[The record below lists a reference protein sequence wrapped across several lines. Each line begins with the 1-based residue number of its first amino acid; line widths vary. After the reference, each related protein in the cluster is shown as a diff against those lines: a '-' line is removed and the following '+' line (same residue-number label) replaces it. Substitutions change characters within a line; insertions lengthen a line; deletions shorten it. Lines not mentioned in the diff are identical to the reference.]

1 MPVATRERLRGAP
14 GGSGGAVTRKI
25 RATMYFLTHFTDL
38 LYDLYIFFRNL
49 FIVLLG
55 PRPMYV
61 LLELS
66 GPYPEHRARRR
77 WGIRPPQ
84 SLDDLREQ
92 LDLIAANE
100 RAAGVVITAHALE
113 PGFASIQG
121 IRAALQVFRNRG
133 KRVIAYLPQANTR
146 LYYLASAADT
156 IVMPEA
162 GTLDIVG
169 MQVGVTFLKEAL
181 DQLGIV
187 GEFEQIAEY
196 KGAAEP
202 FTRRTMSDPMRESLN
217 AILDSV
223 FEDVLT
229 QTASARRLD
238 PAALRALMDRA
249 PLSAQEAL
257 GAGLVDA
264 LCFED
269 ELPRLLHAR
278 PRRTPIILP
287 WALARKRL
295 RKPFRW
301 RTPGRAIALIG
312 VRGAIQMGE
321 SRTPPVPLPVLGG
334 VSTGHAT
341 VARAFRMVERNPL
354 FGAIIL
360 SIDSPGGS
368 ALASELI
375 WREVDRVKRVKPV
388 VAYMS
393 NVAGSG
399 GYYVA
404 AGCSRIV
411 AQSAT
416 LTGSIG
422 VVSGKFTV
430 RGLAARLGIN
440 REMLVRGE
448 AAAMASP
455 FTPFS
460 PEELRRLRRHMEEIY
475 GRFVDRVA
483 AGREMA
489 REDVTQVARGR
500 IWTGRQALGLR
511 LVDRLGDF
519 SAAVAAAKELMGV
532 SPARG
537 VAVVQ
542 IRPRRSGPVRGPG
555 VLAEFEDLWTSLT
568 TLFGERVLSLMPWEI
583 SLR

>member
-1 MPVATRERLRGAP
+1 MG
-14 GGSGGAVTRKI
+14 
-25 RATMYFLTHFTDL
+25 FLIHAADV
-38 LYDLYIFFRNL
+38 LYDLYILLRNL
-49 FIVLLG
+49 FISLFG
-55 PRPMYV
+55 PRPLYA

-66 GPYPEHRARRR
+66 GPYPEHRVRRR
-77 WGIRPPQ
+77 WGIRPPH
-84 SLDDLREQ
+84 SLDDLRDQ

-100 RAAGVVITAHALE
+100 RAAGVVITAHTLE
-113 PGFASIQG
+113 AGFASIQG
-121 IRAALQVFRNRG
+121 IRAALEAFRKRG

-162 GTLDIVG
+162 GILDVVG
-169 MQVGVTFLKEAL
+169 LQVGVTFFKEAL
-181 DQLGIV
+181 DHLGV
-187 GEFEQIAEY
+187 AGEFAQIAEY

-202 FTRRTMSDPMRESLN
+202 FTRRTMSEPMRESLN

-229 QTASARRLD
+229 QTAAARRLD

-249 PLSAQEAL
+249 PFSAREARE
-257 GAGLVDA
+257 AGLVDA

-269 ELPRLLHAR
+269 ELPRFLQAK
-278 PRRTPIILP
+278 PRRAPMILP

-312 VRGAIQMGE
+312 VRGPIQMGE
-321 SRTPPVPLPVLGG
+321 SRTPPPIPVPVLGA

-341 VARAFRMVERNPL
+341 VARAFRAVERNPL

-375 WREVDRVKRVKPV
+375 WREVERVKRVKPV

-422 VVSGKFTV
+422 VISGKFTG
-430 RGLAARLGIN
+430 RGLAGRLGIN
-440 REMLVRGE
+440 RETLVRGE
-448 AAAMASP
+448 AAAMTSP

-460 PEELRRLRRHMEEIY
+460 PEEWRRLRKQMEEIY
-475 GRFVDRVA
+475 DRFVDRVA
-483 AGREMA
+483 AGRRMA
-489 REDVTQVARGR
+489 REDVTTVARGR
-500 IWTGRQALGLR
+500 VWTGRQALGLG

-519 SAAVAAAKELMGV
+519 PAAVVAAKELMRV
-532 SPARG
+532 PEWRQ

-542 IRPRRSGPVRGPG
+542 IRPPRSVPLPGRGL
-555 VLAEFEDLWTSLT
+555 LAELEEIWTGLI
-568 TLFGERVLSLMPWEI
+568 TLIEERVLALMPWEI

>member
-1 MPVATRERLRGAP
+1 MRFLIR
-14 GGSGGAVTRKI
+14 VT
-25 RATMYFLTHFTDL
+25 DV
-38 LYDLYIFFRNL
+38 LYDLYILLRNL
-49 FIVLLG
+49 VISLFG
-55 PRPMYV
+55 PRPVYV

-66 GPYPEHRARRR
+66 GPYPEHRPRRR
-77 WGIRPPQ
+77 WRVRSPQ
-84 SLDDLREQ
+84 SLDDLRDQ

-113 PGFASIQG
+113 TGFASIQG
-121 IRAALQVFRNRG
+121 IRTALLAFRKRG

-162 GTLDIVG
+162 GILDLVG
-169 MQVGVTFLKEAL
+169 LQVGVTFLKEAL
-181 DQLGIV
+181 DRIGVV

-196 KGAAEP
+196 KGAVEP
-202 FTRRTMSDPMRESLN
+202 FTRRTMSEPMRESLN

-229 QTASARRLD
+229 QTAAARRLD
-238 PAALRALMDRA
+238 PAALRGLMDQA
-249 PLSAQEAL
+249 PLSAREAL
-257 GAGLVDA
+257 EAGLLDA

-269 ELPRLLHAR
+269 ELPRFLRAKPQR
-278 PRRTPIILP
+278 APVILP
-287 WALARKRL
+287 WPLARKRL

-301 RTPGRAIALIG
+301 RTPGQAIALIG
-312 VRGAIQMGE
+312 VQGAIHMGE
-321 SRTPPVPLPVLGG
+321 SRTPPPVPIPVLGG
-334 VSTGHAT
+334 ASTGHAT
-341 VARAFRMVERNPL
+341 IARAFRAVERNPL

-375 WREVDRVKRVKPV
+375 WREVDRMKRVKPV

-404 AGCSRIV
+404 AGCNRIV

-430 RGLAARLGIN
+430 RGLAARVGIT
-440 REMLVRGE
+440 RETLVRGE

-460 PEELRRLRRHMEEIY
+460 PEEWRRLQKQMDEIY
-475 GRFVDRVA
+475 TRFVHRVA
-483 AGREMA
+483 AGRHLA
-489 REDVTQVARGR
+489 REDVATVARGR
-500 IWTGRQALGLR
+500 VWTGRQALELG

-519 SAAVAAAKELMGV
+519 SAAVVAAKELMGV
-532 SPARG
+532 PESRG

-542 IRPRRSGPVRGPG
+542 IRPPRSVPVRGPG
-555 VLAEFEDLWTSLT
+555 LLAELGDLWTSLT
-568 TLFGERVLSLMPWEI
+568 TLFEERVLALMPWEI
-583 SLR
+583 SLK

>member
-1 MPVATRERLRGAP
+1 MRFLIR
-14 GGSGGAVTRKI
+14 VT
-25 RATMYFLTHFTDL
+25 DV
-38 LYDLYIFFRNL
+38 LYDLYIFLRNL
-49 FIVLLG
+49 VISLFG

-77 WGIRPPQ
+77 WRIQSPP
-84 SLDDLREQ
+84 SLDDLRDQ

-100 RAAGVVITAHALE
+100 HAAGVVITAHALE
-113 PGFASIQG
+113 TGFASIQG
-121 IRAALQVFRNRG
+121 IRTALQAFRNRG

-162 GTLDIVG
+162 GILDLVG
-169 MQVGVTFLKEAL
+169 LQLGVTFLKEAL
-181 DQLGIV
+181 DRLGVV

-202 FTRRTMSDPMRESLN
+202 FTRRTMSEPMRESLN

-229 QTASARRLD
+229 QTAAARRLA
-238 PAALRALMDRA
+238 PAVLRTLVDQA
-249 PLSAQEAL
+249 PLSAREAL
-257 GAGLVDA
+257 EAGLLDA

-269 ELPRLLHAR
+269 ELPRFLQVKPQR
-278 PRRTPIILP
+278 MPVILP
-287 WALARKRL
+287 WPLARKRL
-295 RKPFRW
+295 RKPLRW
-301 RTPGRAIALIG
+301 RTPGQAIALIG
-312 VRGAIQMGE
+312 VRGAIHMGE
-321 SRTPPVPLPVLGG
+321 SRTPPPLPISVLGG
-334 VSTGHAT
+334 ASTGHAT
-341 VARAFRMVERNPL
+341 VARAFRAVERNPL

-404 AGCSRIV
+404 AGCTRIV

-430 RGLAARLGIN
+430 RGLAARVGIS
-440 REMLVRGE
+440 RETLLRGE

-455 FTPFS
+455 FMPFS
-460 PEELRRLRRHMEEIY
+460 PEERHRLQKQMDEIY
-475 GRFVDRVA
+475 NRFVHRVA
-483 AGREMA
+483 AGRQLA
-489 REDVTQVARGR
+489 REQVAAAARGR
-500 IWTGRQALGLR
+500 VWTGRQALELGLI
-511 LVDRLGDF
+511 DRLGDF
-519 SAAVAAAKELMGV
+519 PAAVIAAKELMGV
-532 SPARG
+532 PESRA

-542 IRPRRSGPVRGPG
+542 IRPPRSSPVRGPG
-555 VLAEFEDLWTSLT
+555 LLAELGDLWTSLT
-568 TLFGERVLSLMPWEI
+568 TLLEERVLALMPWEI